1 MDAVARTNVV
11 LGLAE
16 IRRRSP
22 ILADL
27 ENKGNVK
34 ITGAMYDLSTGM
46 VEFVG

>member
-1 MDAVARTNVV
+1 
-11 LGLAE
+11 
-16 IRRRSP
+16 
-22 ILADL
+22 L